1 MNHLAKSLEGIIVN
15 LKPCPFCGSD
25 GVRSMRWDSHAGCSN
40 STCGAYNANLPISE
54 WNTRATDP
62 LIEELAEKIADRYCK
77 DELLKEMVE
86 ALEEIVRC
94 LSHGLQ
100 DCRASVTA
108 KAMLQ
113 KYHDHKEE

>member
-1 MNHLAKSLEGIIVN
+1 MPSREEIVHDISAIANWCEDQAASSALGDLARQVENMRCES
-15 LKPCPFCGSD
+15 CGSK
-25 GVRSMRWDSHAGCSN
+25 
-40 STCGAYNANLPISE
+40 E
-54 WNTRATDP
+54 
-62 LIEELAEKIADRYCK
+62 
-77 DELLKEMVE
+77 ELLKGMAE

-113 KYHDHKEE
+113 KYHEQNGELK

>member
-1 MNHLAKSLEGIIVN
+1 MVKEIPRGLCKTIAYTQLCEAIKKDFGIELP
-15 LKPCPFCGSD
+15 LKTGKEIPKAIED
-25 GVRSMRWDSHAGCSN
+25 ILGV
-40 STCGAYNANLPISE
+40 
-54 WNTRATDP
+54 RATDP
-62 LIEELAEKIADRYCK
+62 
-77 DELLKEMVE
+77 LLKEMVE

-113 KYHDHKEE
+113 KYHDRVSE